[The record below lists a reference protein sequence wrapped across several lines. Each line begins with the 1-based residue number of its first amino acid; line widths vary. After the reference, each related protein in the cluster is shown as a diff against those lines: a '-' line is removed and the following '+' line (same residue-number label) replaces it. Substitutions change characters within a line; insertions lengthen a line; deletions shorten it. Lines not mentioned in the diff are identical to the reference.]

1 MTARLFGRVVK
12 VTAYRAELE
21 SFLPLPNGIEIT
33 DLRVAFEV
41 EKHVGKEPN
50 TAKVTISNCSA
61 DTRKFLERRPL
72 FVRVDAGYED
82 GARHLFAGDLRWG
95 TSKLDGPTWN
105 TELELGDGERAYR
118 HARVSRSYRRGTS
131 VLVALG
137 ECAAAM
143 GLELPPD
150 VTASPDLQR
159 QFATGASIQGPA
171 RDELTRLLAP
181 YGFGWSIQDGR
192 IQILKD
198 ADTRKDRALVI
209 SKDTGMIGS
218 PEHAAPDKPGR
229 PAMLIVR
236 HTLYPQV
243 TPGGLIS
250 VNARDTKGVFRV
262 ERVRHVGDTH
272 GDDWTT
278 EIEAKPTT

>member
-1 MTARLFGRVVK
+1 MTARLFGRVAK
-12 VTAYRAELE
+12 VSAYRAELE

-41 EKHVGKEPN
+41 EKHVGSEPN
-50 TAKVTISNCSA
+50 TAVVTISNCSA
-61 DTRKFLERRPL
+61 ETRKFLERRPL

-82 GARHLFAGDLRWG
+82 GARHLFTGDLRWG
-95 TSKLDGPTWN
+95 ASELDGPTWN
-105 TELELGDGERAYR
+105 TELRLGDGERAYR
-118 HARVSRSYRRGTS
+118 HARVSRSYRKGTS
-131 VLVALG
+131 VLVAVR

-143 GLELPPD
+143 GLELPAD
-150 VTASPDLQR
+150 VVASTDLQR

-218 PEHAAPDKPGR
+218 PVHAAPDKPGK
-229 PAMLIVR
+229 PAMLTVR

-262 ERVRHVGDTH
+262 ERVKHSGDTH
-272 GDDWTT
+272 GEDWTT
-278 EIEAKPTT
+278 EIDAKPTS